1 MKRIK
6 KSLIYIII
14 VCLTLCGCQKTP
26 DYTGKADI
34 EKARSLHTELESA
47 KITMTDDITGEVIQ
61 EIEYLFVGEVMT
73 YMYMGKEGETTYYE
87 YNNGT
92 ELNFITLPEEKE
104 WNFTAKGSDGYYTYS
119 KASRHYFAD
128 GAQLFAVY
136 PTAISAVTEVDEDNG
151 GKSYVYIYNTAS
163 LKDYGAFE
171 GMGDIAIFT
180 MTYSLNP
187 DGYCTRFTNTYT
199 MDEVDYSYTVEI
211 SEMNGLEKVERTE
224 VTV

>member
-6 KSLIYIII
+6 KTLIYIII
-14 VCLTLCGCQKTP
+14 VCFNLCGCKKTV

-61 EIEYLFVGEVMT
+61 EIEYLFIGEAMT

-92 ELNFITLPEEKE
+92 ELNFIKLPEETE
-104 WNFTAKGSDGYYTYS
+104 WRFTSKGNEDYYSYS

-136 PTAISAVTEVDEDNG
+136 PTAISDTSVNEDG
-151 GKSYVYIYNTAS
+151 DGKRYVYTYDTAA
-163 LKDYGAFE
+163 LKDYVAFE
-171 GMGDIAIFT
+171 GMGDITSFT
-180 MTYSLNP
+180 MTYNLNSE
-187 DGYCTRFTNTYT
+187 GFCTEFTNAYV
-199 MDEVDYSYTVEI
+199 MDEINYSYTVEI
-211 SEMNGLEKVERTE
+211 SEMNEIDKIERTE
-224 VTV
+224 ITV